1 MAIKNQSKKSEAIK
15 RKNSRKFINMPDAVG
30 TVFVPEKGIWMN
42 NGTYSPRVSIDID
55 EHQTLSG
62 FTRHITLQGCKCA
75 VVENAKGY
83 AELVIVPDSDE
94 FDGDLPF

>member
-1 MAIKNQSKKSEAIK
+1 MAIKNQGKKSEAIK

-62 FTRHITLQGCKCA
+62 FTRHITLEDCEC
-75 VVENAKGY
+75 VVTENAKGY
-83 AELVIVPDSDE
+83 AELVIRPSSDGSLE
-94 FDGDLPF
+94 E

>member
-1 MAIKNQSKKSEAIK
+1 MAIKNQGEKSEAYK

-30 TVFVPEKGIWMN
+30 MVIEPENGIWMN

-62 FTRHITLQGCKCA
+62 FARHITLEGCEC
-75 VVENAKGY
+75 VVTENAKGY
-83 AELVIVPDSDE
+83 AELVIRPSSEVPFE
-94 FDGDLPF
+94 E